1 VSVVS
6 CAADGAAWSLSVA
19 RRQLV
24 FACLLF
30 PRRVAQPEE
39 LCLRVLGGMPSSNR
53 SAGCSTSTTK
63 ILGLLLLLAVRMSS
77 NSIRKQEE
85 TR

>member
-1 VSVVS
+1 MSVVS

-53 SAGCSTSTTK
+53 
-63 ILGLLLLLAVRMSS
+63 
-77 NSIRKQEE
+77 
-85 TR
+85 